1 MDKSFL
7 VPFFKNELL
16 FLFVALACSPA
27 AAQFGGHDDKK
38 GPAEKPVSGNEPVT
52 FVADR
57 VTYDKTN
64 GIISAEGHVQAW
76 QNDHYLAADRVTFD
90 RNTNVAAA
98 HGHVVIVEPD
108 GEVVFGDYA
117 EVTEGMKKGIITNM
131 RALLADN
138 GKLAANGAR
147 RTDGKLNELS
157 RGVYTACDACK
168 RHPLR
173 PPEWELRSNH
183 MTQDLEHKRI
193 EYTDAWLDV
202 FGFPVFYFPY
212 MSNTDPSV
220 RRQSGLLLGSVGFS
234 SEYLGTYFQ
243 IPYYWVID
251 DQSDL
256 TISPE
261 LSTRQGGDL
270 QLLYRN
276 WLDEGRI
283 NINAGAGEDQNQ
295 AAGYVFAN
303 ANFSWDDT
311 WRYGISLNASNSPT
325 FLRDYEITPFI
336 YNYLESSAYIEGFGV
351 GSYAKLDV
359 SGFEGLNATVT
370 QSALPYVLPRYAYD
384 FVSEPDYWGGR
395 ISFDTLDFN
404 VFRGIGTDTRRL
416 AGHLAWDRPFSGLL
430 GEQYELTAEVTAS
443 AYNASFLSDQPNYG
457 IAEDTSNGHVQPQLA
472 LKMNW
477 PFVRDAGSLGTQL
490 VEPIVQLIAAPETG
504 NSLRD
509 RLPNEDSLDYE
520 FTDATLFSRNRYGG
534 YDRFDGGLRAN
545 FAVHGSWTFIGGQTL
560 DGLIGAS
567 EIEHIDHNLYPQFQP
582 WNGFETGSHLSDI
595 VGRASF
601 SPSKWVNV
609 TARARVD
616 HSNGDLRFADGVL
629 NVGRPILNLNF
640 GYLYSATNPYA
651 LYVQN
656 YYINQKKQVLLGDY
670 LDPGFLE
677 TSNPFIAGDYDFFT
691 PRKEVSAGISTKS
704 DHWTVTLS
712 TLRNLQTNQWDS
724 INAHLRWEDEC
735 TALDFLFARRYTSIL
750 GDSGDTT
757 FMFTITLKTIGSFPF
772 K

>member
-1 MDKSFL
+1 M
-7 VPFFKNELL
+7 
-16 FLFVALACSPA
+16 
-27 AAQFGGHDDKK
+27 
-38 GPAEKPVSGNEPVT
+38 
-52 FVADR
+52 
-57 VTYDKTN
+57 
-64 GIISAEGHVQAW
+64 
-76 QNDHYLAADRVTFD
+76 
-90 RNTNVAAA
+90 
-98 HGHVVIVEPD
+98 
-108 GEVVFGDYA
+108 
-117 EVTEGMKKGIITNM
+117 
-131 RALLADN
+131 
-138 GKLAANGAR
+138 
-147 RTDGKLNELS
+147 
-157 RGVYTACDACK
+157 
-168 RHPLR
+168 
-173 PPEWELRSNH
+173 
-183 MTQDLEHKRI
+183 
-193 EYTDAWLDV
+193 
-202 FGFPVFYFPY
+202 
-212 MSNTDPSV
+212 
-220 RRQSGLLLGSVGFS
+220 
-234 SEYLGTYFQ
+234 
-243 IPYYWVID
+243 
-251 DQSDL
+251 
-256 TISPE
+256 
-261 LSTRQGGDL
+261 
-270 QLLYRN
+270 
-276 WLDEGRI
+276 
-283 NINAGAGEDQNQ
+283 
-295 AAGYVFAN
+295 
-303 ANFSWDDT
+303 
-311 WRYGISLNASNSPT
+311 
-325 FLRDYEITPFI
+325 
-336 YNYLESSAYIEGFGV
+336 
-351 GSYAKLDV
+351 
-359 SGFEGLNATVT
+359 T